1 MNFGG
6 EMVGVL
12 LVSVTFVVAVTTVDV
27 PNLKPLDVAGLSE
40 VVDPNLNP
48 VWVVLEDGV
57 PNVNVAFDFVS

>member
-57 PNVNVAFDFVS
+57 PNVNVVFDFVS

>member
-12 LVSVTFVVAVTTVDV
+12 LVSVTFVAAVTTVDV

-48 VWVVLEDGV
+48 VWVMLEDGV
-57 PNVNVAFDFVS
+57 PNVNVVFDFVS

>member
-40 VVDPNLNP
+40 VVDPKLNP
-48 VWVVLEDGV
+48 VRVVLEDGV

>member
-12 LVSVTFVVAVTTVDV
+12 LVSVTFVAAVTTVDV

-57 PNVNVAFDFVS
+57 PNVNVVFDFVS